1 MAPVTQL
8 GLVGDRLLERWVGGR
23 PRGSAAWIQGPN
35 IPTIAELRAAARRL
49 RDRLSALTGWG
60 WVAAASLVGFEG
72 LEVLLGSM
80 VAAPEFVPVVILILA
95 VAALIRNRWRQRI
108 VSGLRNRRW
117 VR

>member
-1 MAPVTQL
+1 MTQL
-8 GLVGDRLLERWVGGR
+8 GLVEDRLLERWVGGR
-23 PRGSAAWIQGPN
+23 PHSSAAWVQGPS
-35 IPTIAELRAAARRL
+35 IPTVAELRAAARSMT
-49 RDRLSALTGWG
+49 DRLSVLTGWG

-80 VAAPEFVPVVILILA
+80 VAAPEFVPVVIVILA
-95 VAALIRNRWRQRI
+95 VAALIRNRWRQRA